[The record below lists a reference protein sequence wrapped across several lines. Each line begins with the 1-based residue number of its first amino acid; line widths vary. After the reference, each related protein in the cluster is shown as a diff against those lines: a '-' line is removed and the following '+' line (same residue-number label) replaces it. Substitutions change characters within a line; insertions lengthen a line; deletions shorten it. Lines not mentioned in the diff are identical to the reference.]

1 MSGKAIRT
9 AMKQAEII
17 RDISQETGVTQNDV
31 RAVLNHYQQL
41 AERHLKKGGAGEFK
55 LHNLVKLDRVQRK
68 ARKARNPITGAE
80 IKIPAK
86 RVVRARAL
94 TALKSIEV

>member
-1 MSGKAIRT
+1 MSAKPIRT

-17 RDISQETGVTQNDV
+17 RDISQETGVSQSDV
-31 RAVLNHYQQL
+31 RAVLGHYQQL

-55 LHNLVKLDRVQRK
+55 LHNFVKLDRVQRK

-80 IKIPAK
+80 LKIPAK

-94 TALKSIEV
+94 TALKNIEV